1 MLTLTTS
8 LLGNT
13 ARGAGVPLTEQERDM
28 LRWALE
34 TMGFVMPSRG
44 VFTGQ
49 QWIDEIKA
57 MLRPDPTAHCR
68 GYCCHRKGRLMG
80 LSLSAVTC

>member
-8 LLGNT
+8 LVGNT
-13 ARGAGVPLTEQERDM
+13 ARVAGVPLTEQERDM

-57 MLRPDPTAHCR
+57 IYDPPQPHIAAAIAAIEKA
-68 GYCCHRKGRLMG
+68 G
-80 LSLSAVTC
+80 

>member
-13 ARGAGVPLTEQERDM
+13 ARVSDVPLTEQERGL

-57 MLRPDPTAHCR
+57 IYDPTQPHIAAAIAAIER
-68 GYCCHRKGRLMG
+68 AG
-80 LSLSAVTC
+80 

>member
-13 ARGAGVPLTEQERDM
+13 TRVSGVPLTDQERDM

-34 TMGFVMPSRG
+34 TIGFVMPSARR
-44 VFTGQ
+44 FHRP
-49 QWIDEIKA
+49 A
-57 MLRPDPTAHCR
+57 M
-68 GYCCHRKGRLMG
+68 GR
-80 LSLSAVTC
+80 

>member
-13 ARGAGVPLTEQERDM
+13 ARVSGVPLTDQERDM

-34 TMGFVMPSRG
+34 TMGFVMPNNG

-49 QWIDEIKA
+49 QWVDEIKA
-57 MLRPDPTAHCR
+57 IYGPTQPHIAAAIAAIER
-68 GYCCHRKGRLMG
+68 
-80 LSLSAVTC
+80 AN

>member
-8 LLGNT
+8 LVGNT
-13 ARGAGVPLTEQERDM
+13 ARVAGVPLTEQERDM

-34 TMGFVMPSRG
+34 TMGFVMPGRG

-49 QWIDEIKA
+49 QSIHVIKP
-57 MLRPDPTAHCR
+57 LTATPQPHIAAAIAAIEKAC
-68 GYCCHRKGRLMG
+68 
-80 LSLSAVTC
+80 

>member
-13 ARGAGVPLTEQERDM
+13 ARVSGVPLTDQERNM

-34 TMGFVMPSRG
+34 TMGFVMPNNG
-44 VFTGQ
+44 AFTGQ
-49 QWIDEIKA
+49 QWVDEIKA
-57 MLRPDPTAHCR
+57 IYDPTQPHIAAAIAAIER
-68 GYCCHRKGRLMG
+68 
-80 LSLSAVTC
+80 AN

>member
-13 ARGAGVPLTEQERDM
+13 TRVSGVPLTDQERDM
-28 LRWALE
+28 LRCALE

-44 VFTGQ
+44 TFSGQ
-49 QWIDEIKA
+49 QWVDEIKTIY
-57 MLRPDPTAHCR
+57 DPAQPHIAAAIAAIER
-68 GYCCHRKGRLMG
+68 AG
-80 LSLSAVTC
+80 

>member
-13 ARGAGVPLTEQERDM
+13 ARVSGVPLTDQERDM
-28 LRWALE
+28 LHWALE

-44 VFTGQ
+44 TFSGQ
-49 QWIDEIKA
+49 QWVEEIKA
-57 MLRPDPTAHCR
+57 IYDPTQPHIAAAIAAIER
-68 GYCCHRKGRLMG
+68 
-80 LSLSAVTC
+80 AN